1 MGIRNAIEGTKW
13 HWSYQKPWVTMSKDG
28 QKSEIRV
35 FWLHAIDKVV
45 GRENDFAPKKFQNMH
60 RVHNTLGNFKEM
72 ATISFRYSILLGRS
86 GQELWWMI
94 PWGAS
99 YEPMTQLKYLRPL
112 SVRRLWIWAQQWFF
126 IMKLKFLKTYVISN
140 FSLRRYNK
148 TLVWSSIKCSEPS
161 YTINVIDKMWTP
173 KITMN

>member
-1 MGIRNAIEGTKW
+1 MGICNAIKGKW
-13 HWSYQKPWVTMSKDG
+13 HWSYQKPWVTMSEDG

-45 GRENDFAPKKFQNMH
+45 GRENDFAQ
-60 RVHNTLGNFKEM
+60 
-72 ATISFRYSILLGRS
+72 RYSKTCIEYIIHRATSRRWQLFRSDTPFCWGVS

-99 YEPMTQLKYLRPL
+99 YEHVTQLKYLRPL

-126 IMKLKFLKTYVISN
+126 IMKRKFLKTYVISN

-161 YTINVIDKMWTP
+161 YTINVIDMMWTP